1 MKQYLLAGVAAIAM
15 MVGGSAAV
23 RAADLPAPEVPM
35 IAAAPPAIY
44 DWTGFYIGANVG
56 YGFGKFDGQS
66 GARQAGFKDKD
77 FNGIAGGAQIGG
89 NWQWDKF
96 VAGLE
101 TDIQGTGFDSDN
113 GKKFKPDGGIFG
125 TVRGR
130 VGFAFD
136 RFLVYGT
143 GGFAYSDINI
153 KANGNNNDDDIKIGW
168 TAGGGVEA
176 AVTDNISVKVEYLFA
191 DLGDG
196 RVHTKNGDNFK
207 FDYTQNLVRVGV
219 NYKF

>member
-1 MKQYLLAGVAAIAM
+1 MKTYLLAGVAAIAM
-15 MVGGSAAV
+15 TVGGSVAV

-35 IAAAPPAIY
+35 IAAAPIAAAY

-56 YGFGKFDGQS
+56 YGWGKLDRNGGGAGRLNGDIDG
-66 GARQAGFKDKD
+66 
-77 FNGIAGGAQIGG
+77 IVGGAQVGG

-101 TDIQGTGFDSDN
+101 TDIQGTGFDSERRGNRSFDP
-113 GKKFKPDGGIFG
+113 KGGIFG

-143 GGFAYSDINI
+143 GGFAYSDVNI
-153 KANGNNNDDDIKIGW
+153 KRNNDDWKWGW

-176 AVTDNISVKVEYLFA
+176 AVTDNISVKVEYLYA
-191 DLGDG
+191 DLGD
-196 RVHTKNGDNFK
+196 DNFRNRRTGDRFK
-207 FDYTQNLVRVGV
+207 YDYTQNLVRVGV

>member
-1 MKQYLLAGVAAIAM
+1 MKQYLLAGAAAVAM
-15 MVGGSAAV
+15 MIAGTAAV

-35 IAAAPPAIY
+35 VAAAPAAAY
-44 DWTGFYIGANVG
+44 DWTGFYVGLNVG
-56 YGFGKFDGQS
+56 YAWGEFDGGSNRQGFGGRDIDG
-66 GARQAGFKDKD
+66 
-77 FNGIAGGAQIGG
+77 IIGGAQVGG

-101 TDIQGTGFDSDN
+101 TDIQGTGFDSSN
-113 GKKFKPDGGIFG
+113 SGKFKPEGGIFG

-143 GGFAYSDINI
+143 GGFAYSDVNI
-153 KANGNNNDDDIKIGW
+153 KKNNDDWKWGW

-176 AVTDNISVKVEYLFA
+176 AITDNISVKVEYLYA
-191 DLGDG
+191 DLGDDTV
-196 RVHTKNGDNFK
+196 RVRGDRFK
-207 FDYTQNLVRVGV
+207 YDYTQNVVRVGV

>member
-1 MKQYLLAGVAAIAM
+1 MKNFLLAGAAALAM
-15 MVGGSAAV
+15 FAASSASV
-23 RAADLPAPEVPM
+23 RAADLPVPEVPM
-35 IAAAPPAIY
+35 IAAAPVAVY

-56 YGFGKFDGQS
+56 YGWGKFDGGS
-66 GARQAGFKDKD
+66 RRAGFGDNKID
-77 FNGIAGGAQIGG
+77 GVVGGAQAGM

-101 TDIQGTGFDSDN
+101 TDIQGTGFDGENSRRFD
-113 GKKFKPDGGIFG
+113 PEGGIFG

-143 GGFAYSDINI
+143 GGFAYSDVNV
-153 KANGNNNDDDIKIGW
+153 KKNNDDWKYGW

-176 AVTDNISVKVEYLFA
+176 AVTDNITVKVEYLYA
-191 DLGDG
+191 DLGDDTVRSRRG
-196 RVHTKNGDNFK
+196 NFK
-207 FDYTQNLVRVGV
+207 YDYTQNLVRVGV